1 MSINIASKI
10 IRKSPRKRVIS
21 IPQQVVIS
29 RQTAAQNLR
38 NLSSLTEFHVGKLHD
53 AFEVY
58 RQNNYDRELRTRF
71 QKEMKNAV
79 DKDRD
84 GLFTIDE
91 ISCLLHNI
99 GARDCLSV
107 EQLRQ
112 MFDEISA
119 TSDNTNSNSNSSQKR
134 HIPVESLD
142 KFFEGE

>member
-1 MSINIASKI
+1 MLFTPSIMDIYFYI
-10 IRKSPRKRVIS
+10 
-21 IPQQVVIS
+21 
-29 RQTAAQNLR
+29 L
-38 NLSSLTEFHVGKLHD
+38 HVMKMRTH
-53 AFEVY
+53 ENTIV
-58 RQNNYDRELRTRF
+58 RSYDRELRTRF